1 MPTQCSAWSLLC
13 LEENPSDNGCHQEKD
28 GEVGGN
34 DGHRAHGRSNI
45 ELPARSEI
53 ISKIWICN
61 HERWQL
67 GQCFASSKFRNHLTQ
82 NVPIWRTGKDKE
94 VFPGFYNF
102 TFAGDTIPT
111 ATFGGYLLPHL
122 YASIVQSMT
131 QMFPIWFTLGYDYLA
146 RSINIARVQ
155 MIQLWLQFE
164 HTSIKQTMHD
174 NYITFNQSDRRQNV
188 HSTPSGRHCES
199 PSSSFILPKYFSSLS
214 AHSYSSASAQSTEK
228 TLKNQ
233 LVFCFHSYLTHCRDG
248 SCQRPTECP
257 PAPFRKNLF
266 AWIEK
271 DYTTLWPTLH
281 RSWLAL
287 FALWN
292 LCTPKCAQSSS
303 CAACF
308 NNPYQRRQQCS
319 WEYLG

>member
-111 ATFGGYLLPHL
+111 ATFGGYLLTATSICINSTVNDTNVPNLVHTGL
-122 YASIVQSMT
+122 RLPCKEHQHSKGTNDSIVAAVWTHFHQADNA
-131 QMFPIWFTLGYDYLA
+131 W
-146 RSINIARVQ
+146 
-155 MIQLWLQFE
+155 QLYHF
-164 HTSIKQTMHD
+164 
-174 NYITFNQSDRRQNV
+174 
-188 HSTPSGRHCES
+188 
-199 PSSSFILPKYFSSLS
+199 
-214 AHSYSSASAQSTEK
+214 
-228 TLKNQ
+228 
-233 LVFCFHSYLTHCRDG
+233 
-248 SCQRPTECP
+248 
-257 PAPFRKNLF
+257 
-266 AWIEK
+266 
-271 DYTTLWPTLH
+271 
-281 RSWLAL
+281 
-287 FALWN
+287 
-292 LCTPKCAQSSS
+292 
-303 CAACF
+303 
-308 NNPYQRRQQCS
+308 
-319 WEYLG
+319 